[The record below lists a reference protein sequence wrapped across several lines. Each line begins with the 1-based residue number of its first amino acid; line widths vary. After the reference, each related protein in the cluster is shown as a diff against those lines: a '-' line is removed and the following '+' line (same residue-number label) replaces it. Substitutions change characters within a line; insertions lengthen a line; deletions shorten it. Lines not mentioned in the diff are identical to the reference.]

1 MASSCSPSC
10 TNNTRASFGT
20 FLSGEA
26 SCHLSRISPF
36 IRGTF
41 RFLHGIEK
49 KRGDEKV
56 KDIYLRNCHCALVV
70 PRLTRPLGAKRCD
83 VGLSGGKSYLYHEWK
98 NGRVV

>member
-1 MASSCSPSC
+1 M
-10 TNNTRASFGT
+10 
-20 FLSGEA
+20 SGEA

-49 KRGDEKV
+49 KRGDEEV
-56 KDIYLRNCHCALVV
+56 KDIYLHNCHGALVV
-70 PRLTRPLGAKRCD
+70 LRLTRPLGAKRCD

-98 NGRVV
+98 NGLVV